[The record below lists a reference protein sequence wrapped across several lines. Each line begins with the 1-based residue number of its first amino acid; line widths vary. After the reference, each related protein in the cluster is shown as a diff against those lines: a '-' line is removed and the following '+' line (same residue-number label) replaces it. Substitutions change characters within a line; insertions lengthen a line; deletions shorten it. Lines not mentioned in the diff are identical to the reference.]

1 MLPYIAELYKYGVRI
16 EDIKNVMQSHIV
28 IKNKSNL
35 I

>member
-1 MLPYIAELYKYGVRI
+1 MLTYISELYKYGIRI